1 MAFSARNDAAPISGI
16 NVTPL
21 VDVLLVLL
29 IIFMISAPVVA
40 HKATVD
46 LPIAG
51 GDPPPT
57 IPDPVDITIEPD
69 GMTFWNHTLVTDA
82 TLATQMEILGRH
94 EGQKPALHISASDQA
109 SYEDVAKVLAEAK
122 VHGVSDIDFVNR

>member
-1 MAFSARNDAAPISGI
+1 MAFSARQDAAPISGI

-40 HKATVD
+40 HKARVD
-46 LPIAG
+46 LPAPG
-51 GDPPPT
+51 SQPPT
-57 IPDPVDITIEPD
+57 AMQEPIDITIEPNS
-69 GMTFWNHTLVTDA
+69 MTFWNHVLVTDA
-82 TLATQMEILGRH
+82 ALATQMQILGAR
-94 EGQKPALHISASDQA
+94 EGDKPAIHIGASDDA

-122 VHGVSDIDFVNR
+122 VNGLSKIDFVNR

>member
-1 MAFSARNDAAPISGI
+1 MAFSARQEAAPISGI

-40 HKATVD
+40 HKARVD
-46 LPIAG
+46 LPSPG
-51 GDPPPT
+51 TQPPT
-57 IPDPVDITIEPD
+57 AMQEPIDITIEA
-69 GMTFWNHTLVTDA
+69 GSMTFWNHVLVTDA
-82 TLATQMEILGRH
+82 ALATQMQVLGLR
-94 EGQKPALHISASDQA
+94 EGDKPAIHISASDNA

-122 VHGVSDIDFVNR
+122 VNGLSKIDFVNR

>member
-1 MAFSARNDAAPISGI
+1 MAFSARQDAAPISGI

-40 HKATVD
+40 HKARVD
-46 LPIAG
+46 LPSPG
-51 GDPPPT
+51 SQPPT
-57 IPDPVDITIEPD
+57 AMQEPIDITIEPNS
-69 GMTFWNHTLVTDA
+69 MTFWNHVLVTDA
-82 TLATQMEILGRH
+82 ALATQMQILGARD
-94 EGQKPALHISASDQA
+94 GDKPAIHIGASDEA

-122 VHGVSDIDFVNR
+122 VNGLSKIDFVNR